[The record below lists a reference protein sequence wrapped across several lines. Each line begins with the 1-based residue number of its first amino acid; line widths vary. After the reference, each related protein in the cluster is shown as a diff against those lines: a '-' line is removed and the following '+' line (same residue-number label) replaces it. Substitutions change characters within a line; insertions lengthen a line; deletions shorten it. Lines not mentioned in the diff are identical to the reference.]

1 MKRYIGSVS
10 EYTGQIR
17 MLDTNNIICPH
28 VLGGANDKEGETHE
42 FVSYEESQ
50 VNLVNLEKN
59 GLRFLTEDEVK
70 HFLAGENIYGEK
82 VAKPEAPEFTKEQKL
97 EMAEF
102 FERYLEEFNVDEEER
117 EMLLKKIK
125 RLREE

>member
-1 MKRYIGSVS
+1 MKKYIGSVS

-82 VAKPEAPEFTKEQKL
+82 VAKPESPKFTKEQKEEIAKDL
-97 EMAEF
+97 EF
-102 FERYLEEFNVDEEER
+102 YLKEVDVDEEER
-117 EMLLKKIK
+117 EKILKRIK